1 MLAESRFETV
11 SLAEIERMGLVPE
24 ITQHRPV
31 VLVVNDEQIIAD
43 TRAAILRSWGYAT
56 ITAYDAQSALT
67 LADTIPPELLV
78 TDTLLMGMNGVDL
91 AIAIRMSVPDCKV
104 ILVGEQAGSA
114 DMLVAASNSGHDFA
128 LLDKP
133 LHPIQLFAHLSK
145 INPGQPSLEKRHL
158 NRNGGRRLLRKVSE
172 RLAFE

>member
-1 MLAESRFETV
+1 MLTESRFETV
-11 SLAEIERMGLVPE
+11 PLAEIERMGLVPE

-43 TRAAILRSWGYAT
+43 TRAAIFRSWGYAT

-78 TDTLLMGMNGVDL
+78 TDTLLTGMNGVDL

-104 ILVGEQAGSA
+104 ILIGEEAGSS
-114 DMLVAASNSGHDFA
+114 DMLAAACNLGHDFA

-133 LHPIQLFAHLSK
+133 LHPIQLFAHLSE
-145 INPGQPSLEKRHL
+145 INLGLQAIEKRHL
-158 NRNGGRRLLRKVSE
+158 NRNGGRHLLRIVSE
-172 RLAFE
+172 RLAVE